1 MIETISSLQNPYIKL
16 LRSLKSKK
24 ERETHG
30 LFLAEGEKCAWEAL
44 EADAAECLLA
54 TEESPLTEA
63 AEAQGVRTILCS
75 ERVMEAVSDAK
86 NPQGAAAVVKR
97 QALMQ
102 QGKELG
108 QLLIALES
116 VADPQNVG
124 TMIRTAD
131 AAGAGAVL
139 VSQDTADFTGP
150 KAVRASMGSVFHL
163 PIVVCQDF
171 YGTLAQLRAEGV
183 TLVAGDL
190 AGQGTLAPMKR
201 CCILIG
207 NEARGLTE
215 QALAQ
220 ADVRYKIPIYGR
232 AESLNAAVAAGILL
246 YQVREGMEK

>member
-63 AEAQGVRTILCS
+63 AEAQGVRIILCS
-75 ERVMEAVSDAK
+75 ERVMEA
-86 NPQGAAAVVKR
+86 VKR

-102 QGKELG
+102 QGKERG

-171 YGTLAQLRAEGV
+171 YGMLAQLRAEGV

-201 CCILIG
+201 CC
-207 NEARGLTE
+207 ARLDG
-215 QALAQ
+215 
-220 ADVRYKIPIYGR
+220 
-232 AESLNAAVAAGILL
+232 AGIGPGRRPL
-246 YQVREGMEK
+246 